1 MGNNRKETEKIKN
14 IIELLQDER
23 TINKNTIRN
32 VHNL

>member
-23 TINKNTIRN
+23 IINKNTIRN